1 MPILF
6 EGILFSE
13 GLLDISSVPSRPRG
27 HPSRLY
33 SDLALMQHLKSNELT
48 NSVVT
53 SSVMQSPESSSQDDG
68 SSPEDKNSQIES
80 DKKSRQTM
88 MSDGEIWPM
97 DKPNKTPPLLGPS
110 CLATKTENFLESS
123 SPSIF

>member
-1 MPILF
+1 M

-33 SDLALMQHLKSNELT
+33 SDLALMQHLKSNDLT

-80 DKKSRQTM
+80 DKKSRQIM
-88 MSDGEIWPM
+88 ISDGEIWPT
-97 DKPNKTPPLLGPS
+97 DKPDKTPPLLG
-110 CLATKTENFLESS
+110 LATKTENFLEAS
-123 SPSIF
+123 SPSIFWS